1 MINFKYLFI
10 LFFIFINLNASMQ
23 KDIVYVEN
31 LDSKESSLK
40 DEFFKH
46 KTKLYTISI
55 GTLTLE
61 RHDPIDFFKTYN
73 MTNALAY
80 KYGEKKEFARVISGV
95 YETGKEASE
104 GIKNLDPRLQ
114 KNKPYVAKLMRH
126 QQLYKENSNLIKN
139 TVTEKKKN
147 VKYIN
152 EAKNSI
158 YVTNKEESIKLKKE
172 FLNPKSKYYSI
183 AIGSISLDNNTIEN
197 FFNTYD
203 IGNNAL
209 AHVYGKNKNKARI
222 IYGLY
227 ETAEEAKMALE
238 SLNSNLQSNSPYALK
253 MKRFQ
258 KFYEKY
264 YPNSLNNKMIV
275 ELKIDKK
282 ENNEKSLEPKLSDEI
297 KIIEKEEKAKIKEV
311 QKKILPPKLEK
322 KKKKKEK
329 EKVKIKEIVKKE
341 KKINKKNS
349 NEDKFIKNSKL
360 EDVYYIE
367 SDGNFNILSEVF
379 LNDKSS
385 FYTIDLG
392 ELKLKE
398 ISIEEFFIKN
408 SMNNNALAYK
418 YGKNKDYARV
428 VYGAYE
434 NKDDAKNAIE
444 NINFTDAKDL
454 RVTNIK
460 KHQNLYKEFH
470 KINKK
475 IVNKKKRV
483 YKQNINY
490 NETVY
495 DDKITLIK
503 DENNYNVLEEE
514 FFNRDSRFYTIT
526 LITFLKKD
534 MLPEE
539 FFSMYNLGN
548 NVLAYPIG
556 TVNNYYRLIYGLYK
570 SSEEAKNAIRELPYN
585 LRKNLPYISRIKTN
599 QKKFESYNNRNLESE
614 IERIEKIQLN

>member
-23 KDIVYVEN
+23 KDIVYVED
-31 LDSKESSLK
+31 LDSREISLK
-40 DEFFKH
+40 DAFFK
-46 KTKLYTISI
+46 KDTKFFTISI
-55 GTLTLE
+55 ATLE
-61 RHDPIDFFKTYN
+61 INKYDPIDFFKTYK

-80 KYGEKKEFARVISGV
+80 KFGENKESARVISGV
-95 YETGKEASE
+95 YKTGKEASE
-104 GIKNLDPRLQ
+104 DIKNLDPRLQ
-114 KNKPYVAKLMRH
+114 RNKPYVAKLKRH
-126 QQLYKENSNLIKN
+126 QQLYKENSKSTNNK
-139 TVTEKKKN
+139 VYEKKSNRKH
-147 VKYIN
+147 IN

-158 YVTNKEESIKLKKE
+158 YVRDQKESNNLKRE

-209 AHVYGKNKNKARI
+209 AHIYGKNKNKARI
-222 IYGLY
+222 ILGLY
-227 ETAEEAKMALE
+227 ESAEEAKIALE
-238 SLNSNLQSNSPYALK
+238 NLNDSLQSNSPYALK

-282 ENNEKSLEPKLSDEI
+282 ENNEKSLEPKLSNEI
-297 KIIEKEEKAKIKEV
+297 KIIEKKEKAKIKEV

-329 EKVKIKEIVKKE
+329 VKIKEIVKKE
-341 KKINKKNS
+341 KKINKKNW

-408 SMNNNALAYK
+408 SMKNNALAYK

-444 NINFTDAKDL
+444 NINFIEAKDI
-454 RVTNIK
+454 RITNIK
-460 KHQNLYKEFH
+460 NHQKLYKEFH

-475 IVNKKKRV
+475 MVNKKERV
-483 YKQNINY
+483 YKENINY

-495 DDKITLIK
+495 DDKITLVEDK
-503 DENNYNVLEEE
+503 NNYNVLEKE
-514 FFNRDSRFYTIT
+514 FFNRNSRFFTIT
-526 LITFLKKD
+526 LITFLKKE

-539 FFSMYNLGN
+539 FFSMYNLSN
-548 NVLAYPIG
+548 TVLAYPIG
-556 TVNNYYRLIYGLYK
+556 TVNNYYRVIYGLYN
-570 SSEEAKNAIRELPYN
+570 SSEEAKEAINNLPYN

-614 IERIEKIQLN
+614 IQRIEKIQLN